1 MPIYEYRCQS
11 CGRKQSVFFR
21 SLAAAA
27 AGEARCER
35 CGSRRMARL
44 VSRVRVLRGG
54 GAEAGASDDAM
65 LDDLAGLDENNPREL
80 GRVMRKMAAESGED
94 MGPEFDEV
102 VGRLERGEDPEKIE
116 QSMGDVFGAGMEGP
130 GDVGLDDRSGSDS
143 PPPSTGEGE
152 EAKGKAA
159 AKAKRTIA
167 VPRHPTKRKPATVRR
182 RKKN

>member
-21 SLAAAA
+21 SLAAAE
-27 AGEARCER
+27 AGGARCEA
-35 CGSRRMARL
+35 CGSRRMERL

-54 GAEAGASDDAM
+54 GADAGASDDAM

-102 VGRLERGEDPEKIE
+102 VGRLERGEDPERIE
-116 QSMGDVFGAGMEGP
+116 RSMGDMFGAGVEGP
-130 GDVGLDDRSGSDS
+130 GGAGLDEGGYPAS
-143 PPPSTGEGE
+143 PPAADAAADAGE
-152 EAKGKAA
+152 EATGTAA

-167 VPRHPTKRKPATVRR
+167 VPRRPAKRKPAAS
-182 RKKN
+182 RK